1 MRLRYIEVFQAVLQ
15 AETLTGAAR
24 LLNISQPAAT
34 KLLQQAERQLGF
46 QLFSRVRGRL
56 RLTPEAMI
64 LRQRIERI
72 SDELN
77 ELRRLAGNLRP
88 SEQQVLRLVTTPT
101 LASAM
106 VPQVITRVRARFPGA
121 EIDLLTQ
128 HTREMLSSL
137 LLRESDIGLTLQRID
152 HPAVTCQAL
161 CEGSVMVVAPRGH
174 WPEAESARPIAVERL
189 AGQSLV
195 GIAVRDD
202 LGRKLQAHLAPLAP
216 APRISTWVQTY
227 QVARSLVSAGHGMA
241 LLDPFTAHG
250 DDSIQV
256 RPLEPAV
263 AVSLHAVHRND
274 AGLSTLQEACLR
286 ETREVGE
293 QLLAAWS
300 GLRRPG
306 RPGGGRARRAAT

>member
-1 MRLRYIEVFQAVLQ
+1 M
-15 AETLTGAAR
+15 
-24 LLNISQPAAT
+24 
-34 KLLQQAERQLGF
+34 
-46 QLFSRVRGRL
+46 
-56 RLTPEAMI
+56 
-64 LRQRIERI
+64 
-72 SDELN
+72 
-77 ELRRLAGNLRP
+77 RRLDDPLLDEVGQAHVGLDEVEAQRLGAR
-88 SEQQVLRLVTTPT
+88 QVAVDQCAAVER
-101 LASAM
+101 
-106 VPQVITRVRARFPGA
+106 
-121 EIDLLTQ
+121 
-128 HTREMLSSL
+128 
-137 LLRESDIGLTLQRID
+137 
-152 HPAVTCQAL
+152 HPA
-161 CEGSVMVVAPRGH
+161 GVVD
-174 WPEAESARPIAVERL
+174 ARAVERL
-189 AGQSLV
+189 AGQSLG

-227 QVARSLVSAGHGMA
+227 QVARSLVSAGHGIA

-286 ETREVGE
+286 ETRELGE